1 MRARRSRARP
11 SSRTRAWTSASA
23 TRSTTP
29 WRGST
34 RLRQRRSAGRRR
46 RTRPSLR
53 PRTCCA
59 CRTASSRRAM
69 SARVQ
74 PLLDVG
80 SPVGT
85 LANVDCAMFYSITNC
100 QEGLRGISFG
110 NLLIKQVAEDLKRE
124 LPHLRRFATLS
135 PIPGF
140 RGWLDENRMRVAV
153 GAEGKE
159 RLALLSR
166 LEDPAWHLGEV
177 PEALQSLLMRLCAYY
192 LLNAKQGLEPLDA
205 VARFHLGNGAN
216 HEVIRRDDWYWTMS
230 AVLLSRQEQ
239 RPIFDQAFQI
249 FWRDPKLTEAM
260 MQMLLPQ
267 AYGRAARPEQQQSQ
281 RLTDALFSQQREAR
295 EKDAERLDIEARLT
309 FSSREVL
316 QRMDFDTMSAAEL
329 AEAKKMIA
337 RLRLPLPMIRT
348 RRFRPERAG
357 RRIDLRAT
365 LRESLRE
372 GGDIIALVRAAPGE
386 LHPPL
391 VVLCDISG
399 SMNPYSRMFLHF
411 LHAITND
418 RDRVSVFVF
427 GTRLT
432 NITRQ
437 LRHRDVDVA
446 MAKVA
451 DAIKDWSGG
460 TRIGASL
467 REFNFKWAR
476 RTLGQ
481 NACVLLVSDGL
492 DREAGE
498 GLGEEMERLAKSS
511 RYLVWLNPLLR
522 YDKFEARPA
531 GVRAILPHVDL
542 FLPVHNLK
550 SLVDLAKTLNGP
562 MTRQNQEK
570 RAWK

>member
-1 MRARRSRARP
+1 MHFARLLRAA
-11 SSRTRAWTSASA
+11 
-23 TRSTTP
+23 
-29 WRGST
+29 G
-34 RLRQRRSAGRRR
+34 LRIG
-46 RTRPSLR
+46 PD
-53 PRTCCA
+53 
-59 CRTASSRRAM
+59 
-69 SARVQ
+69 RV
-74 PLLDVG
+74 
-80 SPVGT
+80 
-85 LANVDCAMFYSITNC
+85 VDCV
-100 QEGLRGISFG
+100 Q
-110 NLLIKQVAEDLKRE
+110 
-124 LPHLRRFATLS
+124 
-135 PIPGF
+135 
-140 RGWLDENRMRVAV
+140 
-153 GAEGKE
+153 
-159 RLALLSR
+159 AL
-166 LEDPAWHLGEV
+166 EIAGP
-177 PEALQSLLMRLCAYY
+177 Q
-192 LLNAKQGLEPLDA
+192 
-205 VARFHLGNGAN
+205 
-216 HEVIRRDDWYWTMS
+216 RRDDWYWTMS

-239 RPIFDQAFQI
+239 RPVFDQAFQI
-249 FWRDPKLTEAM
+249 FWRDPKLAERM
-260 MQMLLPQ
+260 MQVLLPKAQ
-267 AYGRAARPEQQQSQ
+267 GRAAKPEEQQSQ
-281 RLTDALFSQQREAR
+281 RLTDALFNRKREEEAR
-295 EKDAERLDIEARLT
+295 EQKIELEARLT

-316 QRMDFDTMSAAEL
+316 TRMDFDTMSAAEL

-337 RLRLPLPMIRT
+337 ELRLPLPEIRT
-348 RRFRPERAG
+348 RRFYPQRRG
-357 RRIDLRAT
+357 HRIDLRAS

-372 GGDIIALVRAAPGE
+372 GGDIIPLVRSAPRE

-399 SMNPYSRMFLHF
+399 SMNPYARMFLHF

-476 RTLGQ
+476 RMLAQ

-498 GLGEEMERLAKSS
+498 GLGQEMERLAKSS

-522 YDKFEARPA
+522 YEKFEARPA
-531 GVRAILPHVDL
+531 GVRAMLPHVDV

-550 SLVDLAKTLNGP
+550 SLVELARTLSQPIREN
-562 MTRQNQEK
+562 

>member
-1 MRARRSRARP
+1 MHFARLLRAA
-11 SSRTRAWTSASA
+11 
-23 TRSTTP
+23 
-29 WRGST
+29 G
-34 RLRQRRSAGRRR
+34 LRIG
-46 RTRPSLR
+46 PD
-53 PRTCCA
+53 
-59 CRTASSRRAM
+59 
-69 SARVQ
+69 RV
-74 PLLDVG
+74 
-80 SPVGT
+80 
-85 LANVDCAMFYSITNC
+85 VDCVQALEIAGPPNH
-100 QEGLRGISFG
+100 I
-110 NLLIKQVAEDLKRE
+110 
-124 LPHLRRFATLS
+124 LRR
-135 PIPGF
+135 
-140 RGWLDENRMRVAV
+140 E
-153 GAEGKE
+153 
-159 RLALLSR
+159 
-166 LEDPAWHLGEV
+166 
-177 PEALQSLLMRLCAYY
+177 
-192 LLNAKQGLEPLDA
+192 
-205 VARFHLGNGAN
+205 
-216 HEVIRRDDWYWTMS
+216 DWYWTMS

-249 FWRDPKLTEAM
+249 FWRDPKLAERM
-260 MQMLLPQ
+260 MQVLLPK
-267 AYGRAARPEQQQSQ
+267 AHGRAAKPEEQQSQ
-281 RLTDALFSQQREAR
+281 RLTDALFNRSREEAR
-295 EKDAERLDIEARLT
+295 EQQLDLEARLT
-309 FSSREVL
+309 FSAREVL
-316 QRMDFDTMSAAEL
+316 SRMDFDTMSAAEL

-337 RLRLPLPMIRT
+337 ELRLPLPEIRT
-348 RRFRPERAG
+348 RRFYPQQRG
-357 RRIDLRAT
+357 HRIDLRGS
-365 LRESLRE
+365 LKESLRE
-372 GGDIIALVRAAPGE
+372 GGDIIPLVHAAPRR

-451 DAIKDWSGG
+451 EAIKDWSGG

-498 GLGEEMERLAKSS
+498 GLAQEMERLAKSS

-522 YDKFEARPA
+522 YEKFEARPA
-531 GVRAILPHVDL
+531 GVRAMLPHVDL

-550 SLVDLAKTLNGP
+550 SLVELARTLSKP
-562 MTRQNQEK
+562 MGQPIREN

>member
-1 MRARRSRARP
+1 MHFARLLRAA
-11 SSRTRAWTSASA
+11 
-23 TRSTTP
+23 
-29 WRGST
+29 G
-34 RLRQRRSAGRRR
+34 LRIG
-46 RTRPSLR
+46 PD
-53 PRTCCA
+53 
-59 CRTASSRRAM
+59 
-69 SARVQ
+69 RV
-74 PLLDVG
+74 
-80 SPVGT
+80 
-85 LANVDCAMFYSITNC
+85 VDCV
-100 QEGLRGISFG
+100 Q
-110 NLLIKQVAEDLKRE
+110 
-124 LPHLRRFATLS
+124 
-135 PIPGF
+135 
-140 RGWLDENRMRVAV
+140 
-153 GAEGKE
+153 
-159 RLALLSR
+159 AL
-166 LEDPAWHLGEV
+166 EIAGP
-177 PEALQSLLMRLCAYY
+177 Q
-192 LLNAKQGLEPLDA
+192 
-205 VARFHLGNGAN
+205 
-216 HEVIRRDDWYWTMS
+216 RRDDWYWTMS

-249 FWRDPKLTEAM
+249 FWRDPKLAERM
-260 MQMLLPQ
+260 MQVLLPK
-267 AYGRAARPEQQQSQ
+267 AHGRAAKPEEQQSQ
-281 RLTDALFSQQREAR
+281 RLTDALFNRNKDEQQREQ
-295 EKDAERLDIEARLT
+295 KIDLEARLT
-309 FSSREVL
+309 FSAREVL

-337 RLRLPLPMIRT
+337 ELRLPLPEIRT
-348 RRFRPERAG
+348 RRFFRHRNG
-357 RRIDLRAT
+357 QRIDLRAS

-372 GGDIIALVRAAPGE
+372 GGDIIPLVRSAPRE

-399 SMNPYSRMFLHF
+399 SMNPYARMFLHF

-467 REFNFKWAR
+467 REFNYKWAR
-476 RTLGQ
+476 RMLAQ

-498 GLGEEMERLAKSS
+498 GLAQEMERLAKSA

-522 YDKFEARPA
+522 YEKFEARPA
-531 GVRAILPHVDL
+531 GVRAMLPHVDL

-550 SLVDLAKTLNGP
+550 SLVDLARTLSEPIREN
-562 MTRQNQEK
+562 